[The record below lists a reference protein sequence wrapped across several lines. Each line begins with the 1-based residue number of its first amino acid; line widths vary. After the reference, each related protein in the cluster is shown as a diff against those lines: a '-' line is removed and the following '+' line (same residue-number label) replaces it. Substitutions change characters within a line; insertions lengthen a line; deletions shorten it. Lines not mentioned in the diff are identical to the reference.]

1 MYENFLGTQETV
13 CVREASVHVER
24 FHCLLLEKK
33 AAHKIHMKPHPG
45 LGERIF
51 HILISEDIDDWTDI
65 MIDP

>member
-13 CVREASVHVER
+13 RIREVSVPMER

-45 LGERIF
+45 LREHIF
-51 HILISEDIDDWTDI
+51 HILTSEDIDDFHD
-65 MIDP
+65 